1 MKYIWL
7 IPLLPG
13 FGAAINGLVGIRSF
27 SRKTAGLVACAMMT
41 VALGLS
47 VVAFWQLLALPPE
60 ARAFDVT
67 IAQWI
72 PSIPLETWNGTI
84 GGLQVPWGFRLDPL
98 SAMMLLVVTGIGTL
112 IHVYSTA
119 YIADEP
125 RGGVARFFCYL
136 NLFCFF
142 MLMLVLGNNFLV
154 MFVGWEGVG
163 LCSYLLIGYWYEKK
177 SASDAGK
184 KAFITNRVGD
194 WGFVLGVFLIYS
206 TFGTFD
212 FRAIQNASASMPIET
227 AHFGV
232 LSFICLFL
240 FVGATG
246 KSAQIPLFVWLPDA
260 MEGPTPV
267 SALIHAATMVTAG
280 VYMVGRNAVLFSHA
294 PMVMEIVAIV
304 GVLTALMAASIGLV
318 QYDIKRVLA
327 YSTVS
332 QLGYMFTAMGVGAFS
347 AGAFHLMTHAFFKA
361 LLFLGS
367 GSVIHAMAGEQDM
380 RRMGGL
386 KKYLPKTFVTMMIG
400 MLAIAGIPPLA
411 GFFSKDEILFRAF
424 LDNKAIWV
432 LAVAT
437 ALMTAFYMARL
448 MAMTFFGSY
457 RGPAW
462 EAAGHGASAA
472 ASPND
477 VRLAAAHGAPHPAD
491 PHAHGKAAEPDHEV
505 AHGPAEPH
513 DNHGAHDQGASA
525 GHGHGPWHG
534 PHESPTAMTFPLMA
548 LAVGAIVAG
557 FVGIPPAL
565 GGRNAIEHFLEPSFT
580 AERVENSAR
589 GSTSSPRAEGAA
601 PTARPEPVE
610 GRAQEHEPAEAH
622 ASQATEVGLMAFSV
636 LIAIIGIALAHR
648 FYVARPEISERL
660 AQTFAGAHQ
669 LLSHKYYVDELYNA
683 TVVAATFVG
692 GRKLWTFD
700 RRVVDGTVNGAG
712 WLTIVGAWFS
722 GLTDRTV
729 VDGAVNLVGRICE
742 EGSFWFRQLQTGLVQ
757 NYALLMLFGI
767 FGFVT
772 VYLFLR

>member
-13 FGAAINGLVGIRSF
+13 IGAAINGLIGIRSF
-27 SRKTAGLVACAMMT
+27 SRKVAGTVACTMMLA
-41 VALGLS
+41 ALGLS
-47 VVAFWQLLALPPE
+47 LVAFWQLLGLAPD

-67 IAQWI
+67 VAQWI
-72 PSIPLETWNGTI
+72 PSIPLQMGS
-84 GGLQVPWGFRLDPL
+84 GAVGSFQVPWGFRLDPL
-98 SAMMLLVVTGIGTL
+98 SGMMLLVVTGIGTL

-184 KAFITNRVGD
+184 KAFITNRIGD
-194 WGFVLGVFLIYS
+194 WGFVLGIFLIFS
-206 TFGTFD
+206 TFGTLD
-212 FRAIQNASASMPIET
+212 FRAVQNAAATMPVET
-227 AHFGV
+227 AEFGV
-232 LSFICLFL
+232 LSVICLLL

-294 PMVMEIVAIV
+294 PMVMTIVAIV

-367 GSVIHAMAGEQDM
+367 GSVIHAMGGEQDM

-386 KKYLPKTFVTMMIG
+386 KKYMPVTYATMFIG
-400 MLAIAGIPPLA
+400 TLAIAGIPPLS
-411 GFFSKDEILFRAF
+411 GFFSKDEILYNAF
-424 LDNKAIWV
+424 LHNKAVWV
-432 LAVAT
+432 LAVIT
-437 ALMTAFYMARL
+437 AMMTAFYMFRL
-448 MAMTFFGSY
+448 VAMTFFGGY

-462 EAAGHGASAA
+462 ENAGHASAGVAAGHGTK
-472 ASPND
+472 
-477 VRLAAAHGAPHPAD
+477 HHAD
-491 PHAHGKAAEPDHEV
+491 PHDAHDAHDAHGQGVGAPGVSD
-505 AHGPAEPH
+505 AH
-513 DNHGAHDQGASA
+513 
-525 GHGHGPWHG
+525 GHGHWHG
-534 PHESPTAMTFPLMA
+534 PHESPSAMTFPLMA

-557 FVGIPPAL
+557 FVGIPAAL
-565 GGRNAIEHFLEPSFT
+565 GGGNAIEHFLEPSFT
-580 AERVENSAR
+580 AEEVRLKPD
-589 GSTSSPRAEGAA
+589 TTPAA
-601 PTARPEPVE
+601 TAP
-610 GRAQEHEPAEAH
+610 
-622 ASQATEVGLMAFSV
+622 ATEGTAANNENARSVRLQPDPTEQEAEPETSRGVELGLMGFSV
-636 LIAIIGIALAHR
+636 LIAAIGIGLAWK
-648 FYVARPEISERL
+648 FYVTSPEISEQL
-660 AQTFAGAHQ
+660 AVRFAGAHR
-669 LLSHKYYVDELYNA
+669 LLSHKYYVDELYGA
-683 TVVAATFVG
+683 TVIAATWNSA
-692 GRKLWTFD
+692 RALWT
-700 RRVVDGTVNGAG
+700 V
-712 WLTIVGAWFS
+712 
-722 GLTDRTV
+722 DRTV
-729 VDGAVNLVGRICE
+729 VDGAVNGTGRLTIISSWLSGLTDKRVVDGLVNLVGRIVQ
-742 EGSFWFRQLQTGLVQ
+742 EGSHVSRRLQTGLVQ
-757 NYALLMLFGI
+757 TYALLMLFGV
-767 FGFVT
+767 FAFVSL
-772 VYLFLR
+772 YLFVR

>member
-1 MKYIWL
+1 MRYIWL

-13 FGAAINGLVGIRSF
+13 IGAAINGLLGIRYF
-27 SRKTAGLVACAMMT
+27 SRKAAGLVACSTMVA
-41 VALGLS
+41 ALGVSL
-47 VVAFWQLLALPPE
+47 VAFWQMLGLPAAE
-60 ARAFDVT
+60 RAFDVSLGP
-67 IAQWI
+67 WI
-72 PSIPLETWNGTI
+72 PSIPLQVTSGAI

-98 SAMMLLVVTGIGTL
+98 SGMMILIVTGIGTL
-112 IHVYSTA
+112 IHVYSTS
-119 YIADEP
+119 YMSDEP

-177 SASDAGK
+177 SASDAGR

-212 FRAIQNASASMPIET
+212 FRAVQNAAASMPIET
-227 AHFGV
+227 AQFGV
-232 LSFICLFL
+232 LSVICLLL

-246 KSAQIPLFVWLPDA
+246 KSAQIPLYVWLPDA

-332 QLGYMFTAMGVGAFS
+332 QLGYMFTAMGVGAYA

-386 KKYLPKTFVTMMIG
+386 KRYLPVTFVTMMVG
-400 MLAIAGIPPLA
+400 TLAIAGIPPLS

-424 LDNKAIWV
+424 LGYKVIWV
-432 LAVAT
+432 IAVVT
-437 ALMTAFYMARL
+437 AFMTAFYMFRL
-448 MAMTFFGSY
+448 MSMTFFGDY

-462 EAAGHGASAA
+462 ETSGHGS
-472 ASPND
+472 
-477 VRLAAAHGAPHPAD
+477 
-491 PHAHGKAAEPDHEV
+491 
-505 AHGPAEPH
+505 AEPH
-513 DNHGAHDQGASA
+513 GHGPTVDTQG
-525 GHGHGPWHG
+525 GHGHGPAADAHGGHGAWHG
-534 PHESPTAMTFPLMA
+534 PHESPKPMTVPLMA

-557 FVGIPPAL
+557 FVGIPAAL
-565 GGRNAIEHFLEPSFT
+565 GGGNAIEHFLEPSFT
-580 AERVENSAR
+580 AEHHE
-589 GSTSSPRAEGAA
+589 PGAA
-601 PTARPEPVE
+601 GETAQNE
-610 GRAQEHEPAEAH
+610 GEHGTEH
-622 ASQATEVGLMAFSV
+622 VSSATELRLMGFSV
-636 LIAIIGIALAHR
+636 LVAVAGIMLAR
-648 FYVARPEISERL
+648 KFYISSPEISDRL
-660 AQTFAGAHQ
+660 ATQWSGAHRT
-669 LLSHKYYVDELYNA
+669 LSNKYYVDELYNA
-683 TVVAATFVG
+683 TVISGTFAS
-692 GRKLWTFD
+692 GRGLWAVD
-700 RRVVDGTVNGAG
+700 RRVVDGAVNGTG
-712 WLTIVGAWFS
+712 WITIISAWFS

-742 EGSFWFRQLQTGLVQ
+742 EGSFWFRKLQTGLVQ
-757 NYALLMLFGI
+757 NYALLMLFGV
-767 FGFVT
+767 FAFVSL
-772 VYLFLR
+772 YLLAR

>member
-1 MKYIWL
+1 MRFIWL

-13 FGAAINGLVGIRSF
+13 LGAAINGLVGIRYF
-27 SRKTAGLVACAMMT
+27 SRKTAGMVACATMT
-41 VALGLS
+41 IALGLAL
-47 VVAFWQLLALPPE
+47 VAFWQLLALPPD
-60 ARAFDVT
+60 ARAYDVVV
-67 IAQWI
+67 AQWI
-72 PSIPLETWNGTI
+72 PTIPLQTHTGFA
-84 GGLQVPWGFRLDPL
+84 GFQAPWGFRLDPL
-98 SAMMLLVVTGIGTL
+98 SGMMLLVVTGIGTL

-119 YIADEP
+119 YMADEP

-142 MLMLVLGNNFLV
+142 MLMLVLGDNLLV

-184 KAFITNRVGD
+184 KAFITNRIGD
-194 WGFVLGVFLIYS
+194 WGFILGVFLIYF
-206 TFGTFD
+206 TFGTLD
-212 FRAIQNASASMPIET
+212 FRAVQDAAAAMPIES

-232 LSFICLFL
+232 LSAICLLL

-246 KSAQIPLFVWLPDA
+246 KSAQIPLYVWLPDA

-386 KKYLPKTFVTMMIG
+386 KKYLPVTYATMFIG
-400 MLAIAGIPPLA
+400 TLAIAGIPPFA
-411 GFFSKDEILFRAF
+411 GFFSKDEILFQAF
-424 LDNKAIWV
+424 LKYKAIWV

-437 ALMTAFYMARL
+437 ALMTAFYMFRL
-448 MAMTFFGSY
+448 VYMTFYGAY

-462 EAAGHGASAA
+462 GDHA
-472 ASPND
+472 D
-477 VRLAAAHGAPHPAD
+477 AHG
-491 PHAHGKAAEPDHEV
+491 
-505 AHGPAEPH
+505 
-513 DNHGAHDQGASA
+513 

-534 PHESPTAMTFPLMA
+534 PHESPKPITYPLMA
-548 LAVGAIVAG
+548 LAVGAVLAG
-557 FVGIPPAL
+557 FVGIPAAL
-565 GGRNAIEHFLEPSFT
+565 GGGNTIEHFLEPSFT
-580 AERVENSAR
+580 ASHAVALQ
-589 GSTSSPRAEGAA
+589 AD
-601 PTARPEPVE
+601 
-610 GRAQEHEPAEAH
+610 HPAEDAEH
-622 ASQATEVGLMAFSV
+622 VSRGVDLLLMGFSV
-636 LIAIIGIALAHR
+636 AIAAAGILLARR
-648 FYVARPEISERL
+648 FYVTNPELSERM
-660 AQTFAGAHQ
+660 ATRWAGAHRT
-669 LLSHKYYVDELYNA
+669 LSHKYYVDELYNG
-683 TVVAATFVG
+683 TVISGTMAA
-692 GRKLWTFD
+692 GRGLWNVD
-700 RRVVDGTVNGAG
+700 RNVVDGAVNGTG
-712 WLTIVGAWFS
+712 WVTIISSWFS

-729 VDGAVNLVGRICE
+729 VDGLVNLVGWIVQE
-742 EGSFWFRQLQTGLVQ
+742 ASHLFRRLQTGLVQ
-757 NYALLMLFGI
+757 NYALLMLLGVFA
-767 FGFVT
+767 FVS
-772 VYLFLR
+772 VYLFVR